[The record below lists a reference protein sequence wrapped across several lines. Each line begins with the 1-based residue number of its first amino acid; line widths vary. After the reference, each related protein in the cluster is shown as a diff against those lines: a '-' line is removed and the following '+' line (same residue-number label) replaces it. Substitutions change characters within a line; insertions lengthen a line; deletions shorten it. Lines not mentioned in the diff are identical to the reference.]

1 MSDFDPSVDFF
12 IISLKN
18 QDAAKS
24 DSHSITVNKLL
35 KQFEL
40 IGYDVAAF
48 NREEVRT
55 TARIMS
61 KYLNIANVQKRFVT
75 SEDLEVLKM
84 RLCKEFGIPSVEVFE
99 SKTRKAEVVVA
110 RQLYYAMLRKDNYG
124 SLADIGASCG
134 KKDHATVLHAVNAI
148 NTLLIQKNPA
158 YYESVMRIIRFYD
171 MELLFGIVL

>member
-24 DSHSITVNKLL
+24 DSHSITVSKLL

-84 RLCKEFGIPSVEVFE
+84 RLCKEFGIPNTEVFE
-99 SKTRKAEVVVA
+99 SKTRKGEVVVA

-124 SLADIGASCG
+124 SLSEIGGTCRTRN
-134 KKDHATVLHAVNAI
+134 HATVLHAVNAI
-148 NTLLIQKNPA
+148 NTLIIQKNPT